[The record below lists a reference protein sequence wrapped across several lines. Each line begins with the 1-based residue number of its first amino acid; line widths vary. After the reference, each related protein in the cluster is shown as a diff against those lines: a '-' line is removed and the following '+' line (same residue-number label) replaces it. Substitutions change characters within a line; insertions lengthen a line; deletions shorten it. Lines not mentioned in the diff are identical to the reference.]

1 LLWIGRG
8 ERFAAALVADA
19 PTLDVVWEQEARSA
33 ARLALEGF
41 DAVVLDAE
49 HGDTALGGLEALGPP
64 QEPPVLVRLDAQ
76 EAERIPELRAAGA
89 ADVVL
94 RPRSGAAAGSEIE
107 LLERIEKLVRKAVGA
122 RRAGRPRRQAPS
134 PEIIGRGPE
143 MEEVFALVSV
153 ASGSRA
159 TVLLTGETGTGKE
172 LIAHAIH
179 RESGRRKG
187 PFVAVNCA
195 AFPDTL
201 LESEL
206 FGHVRGAFTGADRD
220 KRGLFEAA
228 TGGTLFLDEVSETSG
243 PFQAKLLRV
252 LQEREVRPVGGT
264 RTRAVNARVV
274 AASNRDLRH
283 EAQRGTF
290 REDLF
295 YRLAV
300 FPIQLPPLR
309 KRPRDVIPLAEHFLA
324 IHGLREGKPGACLS
338 PEAKRLLQAY
348 RWPGNVRELENET
361 QRALALAEPGGTL
374 TPAHFSGASSP
385 ATRCARPSDASR
397 RGSSAARSSATAA
410 AAPRPPAAWASPA
423 RASTRR

>member
-1 LLWIGRG
+1 
-8 ERFAAALVADA
+8 
-19 PTLDVVWEQEARSA
+19 
-33 ARLALEGF
+33 
-41 DAVVLDAE
+41 
-49 HGDTALGGLEALGPP
+49 
-64 QEPPVLVRLDAQ
+64 
-76 EAERIPELRAAGA
+76 
-89 ADVVL
+89 
-94 RPRSGAAAGSEIE
+94 
-107 LLERIEKLVRKAVGA
+107 
-122 RRAGRPRRQAPS
+122 
-134 PEIIGRGPE
+134 
-143 MEEVFALVSV
+143 
-153 ASGSRA
+153 
-159 TVLLTGETGTGKE
+159 
-172 LIAHAIH
+172 
-179 RESGRRKG
+179 
-187 PFVAVNCA
+187 VAVNCA

-361 QRALALAEPGGTL
+361 QRALASLQPGDTLRETVGRVEAWIIRRALERNGGRRAETARRLGI
-374 TPAHFSGASSP
+374 
-385 ATRCARPSDASR
+385 TREGLYKKMKRH
-397 RGSSAARSSATAA
+397 GIE
-410 AAPRPPAAWASPA
+410 
-423 RASTRR
+423 